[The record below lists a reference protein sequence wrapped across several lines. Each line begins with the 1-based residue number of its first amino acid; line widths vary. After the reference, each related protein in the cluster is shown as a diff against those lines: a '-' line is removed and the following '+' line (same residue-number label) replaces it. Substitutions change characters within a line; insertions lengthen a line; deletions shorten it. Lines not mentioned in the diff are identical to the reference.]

1 MASSLTP
8 TTLETVT
15 GRFLD
20 LIDPDPKDIC
30 IEDIA
35 WSLSRLAR
43 FNGHTVNKLP
53 YSVGQH
59 SLVVGFKAPAI
70 AIQDISYGRNLTP
83 QETARWRLLG
93 LLHDAS
99 EAYTGDISG
108 PLKKI
113 PELRA
118 VIKPI
123 EHKIQSAIF
132 KALAITPPTEIEE
145 TIIKSSDILA
155 QRIEAYN
162 FMVSRGNGWSDQPS
176 VSIVELQEFEM
187 PMEPIEVYEEFLEVY
202 KREIFDSML

>member
-1 MASSLTP
+1 MALAITP

-15 GRFLD
+15 GRFVD

-43 FNGHTVNKLP
+43 FNGHTINKLP
-53 YSVGQH
+53 YSVAQH
-59 SLVVGFKAPAI
+59 SLVVAYEAPRLAQEEI
-70 AIQDISYGRNLTP
+70 GYDRPLTMP
-83 QETARWRLLG
+83 EAARWRLLG

-113 PELRA
+113 PELRPI
-118 VIKPI
+118 IKKI
-123 EHKIQSAIF
+123 EHTIQDAIF
-132 KALAITPPTEIEE
+132 KALGIAPPTELEE
-145 TIIKSSDILA
+145 KVVKQGDVLA

-162 FMVSRGNGWSDQPS
+162 FMVSRGNGWSESPS
-176 VSIVELQEFEM
+176 VSIVKLQEFGM
-187 PMEPIEVYEEFLEVY
+187 PMEHVDVYEEFLEMF
-202 KREIFDSML
+202 KIESFNSLL